1 MFNLACWNWS
11 PMTHHKLGECTVRCL
26 KENVLSLWYKC
37 YRKDFHITCWAW
49 LFATIPYYSCSTPSG
64 LPCLPYPLPSLSPTS
79 PCYTPPLLFIIAL
92 ALWDPL
98 VNPGITHPRFK
109 GMKMQPGLCHQFT
122 LFPLSSAET
131 RNAKLLPHES
141 VWAPQWERVL
151 VISGP
156 VSEQRAR
163 EGRRD

>member
-1 MFNLACWNWS
+1 MLSMTVCHDPPLLVFSSGLFTLFALS
-11 PMTHHKLGECTVRCL
+11 PQ
-26 KENVLSLWYKC
+26 LSL
-37 YRKDFHITCWAW
+37 
-49 LFATIPYYSCSTPSG
+49 
-64 LPCLPYPLPSLSPTS
+64 SLTS
-79 PCYTPPLLFIIAL
+79 PRYTPPLLFIIAL

-98 VNPGITHPRFK
+98 VRPGIPHPPFK
-109 GMKMQPGLCHQFT
+109 GAEMQPGLCHQFT
-122 LFPLSSAET
+122 LFPLLSAET